1 MHPCALEP
9 YLAAGDGGV
18 SCSCLQ
24 RTGDSTTSWKRP
36 CGSIRGLEKSRG
48 TQRYRAVA
56 RNGGQPSMLCLCPA
70 GSTESQL
77 AATHCECNGGG
88 KQGGSRVW
96 VGNAGPMLLLG
107 RALKASAAF
116 GYSRTASGRAPPR
129 HFPSS
134 LSDRARRS
142 SYTRNRTVRSE
153 VKAPSQGTAE
163 CSLPAH
169 ELRPGNAR
177 GRWGN
182 MGFRGHCTPPR
193 KPFDTNARKHD
204 RILQRTHM
212 LQHSMF
218 AARCNIVKKT

>member
-1 MHPCALEP
+1 MRQHPWSRKVTRHATT
-9 YLAAGDGGV
+9 
-18 SCSCLQ
+18 SCSGTEWWPTEYAVPLSC
-24 RTGDSTTSWKRP
+24 RKHRKPTGRHT
-36 CGSIRGLEKSRG
+36 L
-48 TQRYRAVA
+48 
-56 RNGGQPSMLCLCPA
+56 
-70 GSTESQL
+70 
-77 AATHCECNGGG
+77 CNGGG

-107 RALKASAAF
+107 RVLKASAAL

-153 VKAPSQGTAE
+153 VKAPTQGTAE

-182 MGFRGHCTPPR
+182 MGFRGTVHRRENRLT
-193 KPFDTNARKHD
+193 
-204 RILQRTHM
+204 RTRASM
-212 LQHSMF
+212 TAFCSVRTCLQHV
-218 AARCNIVKKT
+218 AI